1 VDLFDIIGP
10 IMIGPSSSH
19 TAGAARIGRVTRRL
33 LGAAPVRAQI
43 GFHGSFATTWR
54 GHGTDRAVI
63 GGLLDMDVDDA
74 RLRDSLAIAEAE
86 GLSYTFE
93 TIHLR
98 DAHPNTMT
106 LSVTAAD
113 GRTLEV
119 QAASIG
125 GGRIRIQAVDGLEV
139 RFTGEDDT
147 LIIRHR
153 DMPGAIA
160 QVSSQLA
167 LSGVNIATMRV
178 FRKEEGGSAI
188 MALEIDALPDADT
201 VDSLKH
207 LRGMKSVTL
216 LEKR

>member
-1 VDLFDIIGP
+1 MDLFDIIGP

-43 GFHGSFATTWR
+43 GFHGSFAMTWR

-74 RLRDSLAIAEAE
+74 RLRDSLSIAEAE
-86 GLSYTFE
+86 GLAFTFE

-125 GGRIRIQAVDGLEV
+125 GGRIRVQAVDGLEV
-139 RFTGEDDT
+139 HFTGEDDT

-178 FRKEEGGSAI
+178 FRQEEGGSAI
-188 MALEIDALPDADT
+188 MALEIDALD
-201 VDSLKH
+201 
-207 LRGMKSVTL
+207 RKSVV
-216 LEKR
+216 